1 MIHLY
6 KAGGEWA
13 TADGKKYTIKAFSH
27 ADAKTKLSDGWFRT
41 LNECFSDESVD
52 GGSYERELRDKIK
65 ALGGKAGGRAS
76 IETLENTLAKLES
89 GSDNEADSH

>member
-6 KAGGEWA
+6 KAGGDWS
-13 TADGKKYTIKAFSH
+13 TADGKKYTIKAFH
-27 ADAKTKLSDGWFRT
+27 QNEVKQLMADGWYRS

-89 GSDNEADSH
+89 EQ